1 MNLNYNSW
9 KIKFSSSSSLCAHSA
24 HSAGHNKRA
33 SFWTRSVPTN
43 PDPLP
48 DPIHHR
54 LAPRPVHSLA
64 RKKAPKRRHA
74 IVKFGF
80 RSRNI
85 EQPQKIVSQKVN
97 QIKSIFMSHQYTKHK
112 NENFPLTHGLRK
124 VHLK

>member
-9 KIKFSSSSSLCAHSA
+9 KIKFSSSSSLSAHSA
-24 HSAGHNKRA
+24 HSAGRNKREN
-33 SFWTRSVPTN
+33 FWTGSVPAN

-54 LAPRPVHSLA
+54 LAPR
-64 RKKAPKRRHA
+64 PKRRHA

-85 EQPQKIVSQKVN
+85 EQPQKIVSQNVN